1 MGQSNI
7 LIIFIV
13 LVIIVILG
21 NAWFNIVESIF
32 EKIKSFFTHNKKP
45 ENGIRLIIKKIK
57 TNKRQPHICGCL
69 LTIRKL
75 IDYHFINF
83 AASFSNAGNE
93 FIIVS

>member
-21 NAWFNIVESIF
+21 NTWFNIVESIL
-32 EKIKSFFTHNKKP
+32 EKIKSFFTRNKKP
-45 ENGIRLIIKKIK
+45 EKWY
-57 TNKRQPHICGCL
+57 TPHICGCL